1 MEKNNYLLRV
11 ARDTLVSQLGLAAP
25 APLADLPVRATE
37 PVVLHGNQA
46 QLEIAYSQADISYQ
60 LCNAEGRAIRTA
72 PGTGGPLRLKT
83 GTLEDDEYAFSIR
96 AVRTPES
103 DLYVP
108 GTLDVKLLQTVLIQ
122 VRTDTELVISL
133 KAPSIAYGAQAE
145 VWVHSAQSKTRYELV
160 NEKQEP
166 LGAAFETRAA
176 GDVQLWTRAL
186 TEDTTIGVRATNI
199 KKDLSDLLTRR
210 VTVAVGPRLDVAATF
225 TPSVVDYG
233 KKATIRLAETQQ
245 NTSYQLVLKE
255 NGRDVQP
262 QELPA
267 VASPGG
273 DLTLTTG
280 ALQEDCTVGIKAEK
294 VVSGLADALAAQLT
308 IPVKPDPAKQLLLVA
323 DLTEAGKN
331 TVVTS
336 VAAGTRAVIKVAEP
350 QSGVCYQLR
359 VGTTPAGVP
368 AYYHVNAK
376 IGQARVG
383 VEFVIDAF
391 NASAVYLPT
400 DILTETTEFTV
411 FAFKPTR
418 ELEGVELEHPIKVT
432 VKADRS

>member
-1 MEKNNYLLRV
+1 MEKNNYLLRA
-11 ARDTLVSQLGLAAP
+11 ARDTLVSQLGLPAP

-46 QLEIAYSQADISYQ
+46 QLEIAYSQADISYK

-72 PGTGGPLRLKT
+72 PGSGGPLRLKT
-83 GTLEDDEYAFSIR
+83 GTLEDDEYAFNIR
-96 AVRTPES
+96 AVHTPES

-108 GTLDVKLLQTVLIQ
+108 GTLDVKLLQTVFIQ

-210 VTVAVGPRLDVAATF
+210 VTVAVGPRLDVAAAF

-245 NTSYQLVLKE
+245 KTSYQLVLKE

-267 VASPGG
+267 NHGGVAGRLYRRHQSQKGGFRPCRCAGGAADNPGKTRPG
-273 DLTLTTG
+273 QT
-280 ALQEDCTVGIKAEK
+280 A
-294 VVSGLADALAAQLT
+294 
-308 IPVKPDPAKQLLLVA
+308 
-323 DLTEAGKN
+323 
-331 TVVTS
+331 
-336 VAAGTRAVIKVAEP
+336 AAGSRP
-350 QSGVCYQLR
+350 
-359 VGTTPAGVP
+359 
-368 AYYHVNAK
+368 
-376 IGQARVG
+376 
-383 VEFVIDAF
+383 
-391 NASAVYLPT
+391 
-400 DILTETTEFTV
+400 
-411 FAFKPTR
+411 
-418 ELEGVELEHPIKVT
+418 
-432 VKADRS
+432 DRSGQKHGGGQHSNRHAGCYKSG